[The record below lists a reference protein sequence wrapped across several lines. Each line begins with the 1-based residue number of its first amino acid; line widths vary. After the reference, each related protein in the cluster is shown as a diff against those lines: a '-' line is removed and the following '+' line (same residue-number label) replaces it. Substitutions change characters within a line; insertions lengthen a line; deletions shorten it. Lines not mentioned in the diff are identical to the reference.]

1 MILLRKKEEHYM
13 IMVLE
18 IKTIQLQIISTEKNK
33 QPKINRI

>member
-18 IKTIQLQIISTEKNK
+18 IKTIKLQIISTEKDK